1 MAGPP
6 LGGRRADPAPTRSHM
21 PPRPAHRWRRGGGAR
36 WVCGLDLATALCG
49 CRSTTAARARRSS
62 QSGSTAARRPRAF
75 PVAPPYYKPP
85 SDCPRTL
92 WILSALIIEPRETR
106 HGPSGPTRHD
116 LGLRKRASRFSAPR
130 NEFAALCGW
139 SERHARGLHA
149 PAQHGCRPP
158 LAERADSARDPGGP
172 PTQELRR
179 PTAPWLASKRCGG
192 VQRRTHASSAAAA
205 RRTSW
210 PASSPTAASGGPSWP
225 GWVRASW
232 SS

>member
-1 MAGPP
+1 MVGV
-6 LGGRRADPAPTRSHM
+6 R
-21 PPRPAHRWRRGGGAR
+21 PRFGNSNKPH
-36 WVCGLDLATALCG
+36 ATA
-49 CRSTTAARARRSS
+49 RSVGGTYRTTGAGTRRSS

-75 PVAPPYYKPP
+75 PVAPPKPP

-92 WILSALIIEPRETR
+92 WILSALIVEPRETR
-106 HGPSGPTRHD
+106 HGPSGPTRDD
-116 LGLRKRASRFSAPR
+116 LGVRNNCDPRASRFSAPR
-130 NEFAALCGW
+130 NEL
-139 SERHARGLHA
+139 ERHARGLHA

-192 VQRRTHASSAAAA
+192 VQRRTHASSAAAPR